1 MNGEFLDLK
10 LNGPIGF
17 LRAMKKRALLQAP
30 KATKKPATTL
40 TTLKQERRN

>member
-17 LRAMKKRALLQAP
+17 FRAIKKRGLLQAP
-30 KATKKPATTL
+30 KAANKPPTTL
-40 TTLKQERRN
+40 ITLKPERRK